1 MGKAFRTLILAMAAT
16 VAVASCTENEPE
28 DITRTTEDSKVY
40 LKIGSVS
47 TSELTKAAIEGT
59 SFPTADAA
67 SIGLFIDG
75 TSYTGD
81 KYTNV
86 RYTKPEGSDSWAA
99 DPEIELQV
107 AEATVYGYYP
117 YSEDVTSIS
126 SISVSSSVDGDDWMW
141 ATPAEKVSSSNPEV
155 SLSMNHALALVE
167 ITFNVMGYAEG
178 SEMTALTLTAGSF
191 SQTGTLNATNGT
203 VAAGTAATGGYQLLA
218 TGQTLTL
225 EDGVIVAKCLL
236 VPASTSS
243 SRQDMT
249 IACTLDGKNLKASLT
264 GGNGV
269 IVKSGTKSTVSL
281 NIKGTTMEVASV
293 GVSGWNDGATTA
305 TVSGHSVTVSSTD
318 IPVAITAGTDITTD
332 DESVEKASQ
341 TATITY
347 DKSALADGK
356 YGVDYSCD
364 KTGVCTVSH
373 NAEAGTITVS
383 NVTADVTITLTKTV
397 NWYDVTLTTE
407 GNGTAYI
414 NTVGTTS
421 ARCNANGSV
430 TLTATPA
437 DIEEFIGWQDGNG
450 TSLGKVNPL
459 TYTPSAD
466 IAVKAVFTT
475 RILSGEFTVGVDNNS
490 NARKARFSG
499 GNLWY
504 DGSNFKFE
512 SEQYEST
519 PSSSGDRTTS
529 HISHFMWCGTV
540 SDAVEQTYASDNDS
554 ATGSFMETDFPVY
567 GTGGW
572 FAPNH
577 KEVQS
582 LLYDRSAS
590 TVCGVENARWFKG
603 RINASGSTYVN
614 GLFLIPDVFT
624 LPASVTAIPAA
635 SINSPDAGYTAAS
648 FSLAE
653 FKALEQAGIVF
664 LPAAGSRDGSASSGS
679 TGSTLVSNVN
689 KEGSYWVSGL
699 WSGIIDGLA
708 EYVDF
713 SGTDFQPKKYGLPMD
728 YRYKAQSVRLL
739 IDVTE

>member
-1 MGKAFRTLILAMAAT
+1 MRHLFRTLILAMTAT

-28 DITRTTEDSKVY
+28 NLTRTTEDSKVY

-47 TSELTKAAIEGT
+47 TSELTKSAIEGT
-59 SFPTADAA
+59 SFPTAEAA

-75 TSYTGD
+75 ESYTGD

-99 DPEIELQV
+99 DPEIELQA

-117 YSEDVTSIS
+117 YQAGITGIS

-141 ATPAEKVSSSNPEV
+141 ATPVEGVCASKPEV

-225 EDGVIVAKCLL
+225 EDGMIVAKCLL

-318 IPVAITAGTDITTD
+318 IPATITTGTDITTD
-332 DESVEKASQ
+332 DESIESASQ
-341 TATITY
+341 TATISY
-347 DKSALADGK
+347 DKSGLADGK
-356 YGVDYSCD
+356 YGVDVTCD
-364 KTGVCTVSH
+364 KTGACALSH

-383 NVTADVTITLTKTV
+383 NVTADVTVTLTKKV
-397 NWYDVTLTTE
+397 NWYDVTVTTE
-407 GNGTAYI
+407 GNGSAYI
-414 NTVGTTS
+414 GTPGTTS
-421 ARCNANGSV
+421 ARCNANGSI
-430 TLTATPA
+430 TLTATPGTA
-437 DIEEFIGWQDGNG
+437 EELLGWQTADGTTLG
-450 TSLGKVNPL
+450 TDNPL
-459 TYTPSAD
+459 TYTPSSD
-466 IAVKAVFTT
+466 IALKAVFSTH
-475 RILSGEFTVGVDNNS
+475 ILSGEFTVGTGK
-490 NARKARFSG
+490 KARFSG

-512 SEQYEST
+512 SEQYQST
-519 PSSSGDRTTS
+519 PSSSGDRDST
-529 HISHFMWCGTV
+529 HVSHFMWCGT
-540 SDAVEQTYASDNDS
+540 AAAAIAKTYESDS
-554 ATGSFMETDFPVY
+554 ATTFFAASGFTVY
-567 GTGGW
+567 GNSSWYTPG
-572 FAPNH
+572 H
-577 KEVQS
+577 VELMS
-582 LLYDRSAS
+582 LLFRRSAS
-590 TVCGVENARWFKG
+590 TVCGVANARWFKG
-603 RINASGSTYVN
+603 CINTVGSTYVN

-624 LPASVTAIPAA
+624 WPETVTTTPENN
-635 SINSPDAGYTAAS
+635 INETNAGYSAVS
-648 FSLAE
+648 FTTDE
-653 FKALEQAGIVF
+653 FKTLEKAGIVF
-664 LPAAGSRDGSASSGS
+664 LPAAGSRDGSAGS
-679 TGSTLVSNVN
+679 TSVLNVGSN
-689 KEGSYWVSGL
+689 GSYWIANLPNSSDPEQFGFDGSSMSPSGQN
-699 WSGIIDGLA
+699 WSMNP
-708 EYVDF
+708 
-713 SGTDFQPKKYGLPMD
+713 S
-728 YRYKAQSVRLL
+728 RSSAQSVRLL